1 MRLLILEAV
10 SAGLCGD
17 APPDSLLRE
26 GAAMWRAL
34 VEDACQVPGVRVTTC
49 LSDAWRERWVV
60 PDDLDCFWSSQPA
73 EWSMWWDVA
82 TTEADAALIVAP
94 ETDGQ
99 LISLTQP
106 RPLSNAMRLNADAAS
121 IALCGDKWALARH
134 LEEHAL
140 PSPPTE
146 LERWQSPPAFPADGI
161 VVKPRDG
168 AGAQGIRRLLS
179 AGEWLA
185 QRRDVGRNPP
195 TAPPTWIRQPW
206 IRGRSVSIAGLFAPE
221 RPTQW
226 LPVVEQRLEVQRVV
240 RYHGG
245 VVPARIEPAAA
256 DAVRTLAASV
266 AATIPGLAGYIGFD
280 IVLPEA
286 DPARPLLI
294 EINPR
299 VTTSY
304 VGYRHGCRPGLM
316 ARWLTLACAS
326 TEVVQSLTPLC
337 WHGPTI
343 GFTADGVIS
352 QEPT

>member
-34 VEDACQVPGVRVTTC
+34 VEDACQVPGVHVTTC
-49 LSDAWRERWVV
+49 LAETWRDRWAV

-99 LISLTQP
+99 LVALAQLP
-106 RPLSNAMRLNADAAS
+106 PLSTAIRLNADATS
-121 IALCGDKWALARH
+121 SALCGDKWALAQH
-134 LEEHAL
+134 LNDRGI
-140 PSPPTE
+140 PTPPTE
-146 LERWQSPPAFPADGI
+146 LERWQSPPTFPADGI

-168 AGAQGIRRLLS
+168 AGAQGIRRLHT
-179 AGEWLA
+179 AAEWLA
-185 QRRDVGRNPP
+185 YRRETGRASA

-206 IRGRSVSIAGLFAPE
+206 VRGRAVSIAALFQPG
-221 RPTQW
+221 RTTQW
-226 LPVVEQRLEVQRVV
+226 LPVVEQRLDVQRSV
-240 RYHGG
+240 RYLGG
-245 VVPARIEPAAA
+245 VVPARIEPEEAR
-256 DAVRTLAASV
+256 AVQLLAERA
-266 AATIPGLAGYIGFD
+266 AATIPGLAGFVGFD
-280 IVLPEA
+280 VVLPA
-286 DPARPLLI
+286 DEPTRPQLI

-304 VGYRHGCRPGLM
+304 VGYRQGCHPGLM

-326 TEVVQSLTPLC
+326 KEIAQGLKPLE
-337 WHGPTI
+337 WIGPTLS
-343 GFTADGVIS
+343 FTADGAITK
-352 QEPT
+352 ELA